1 MDDIQKRAVLEAE
14 YLLKNKSTVRDT
26 GDYFGISKSTVHLDV
41 TKRLIKINPRLQRK
55 VQKVLDKNW
64 NEKHIRGGN
73 STKQKWLEM

>member
-1 MDDIQKRAVLEAE
+1 MDDIQKRAVCEAE

-26 GDYFGISKSTVHLDV
+26 GVHFGISKSTVHLDI

-73 STKQKWLEM
+73 STKQKWLEL

>member
-64 NEKHIRGGN
+64 NQKHIRGGN

>member
-1 MDDIQKRAVLEAE
+1 MDDIVKRAVSEAE

-26 GDYFGISKSTVHLDV
+26 GEYFGVSKSTVHLDV
-41 TKRLIKINPRLQRK
+41 TKRLSKVNPRLQRK

>member
-73 STKQKWLEM
+73 STKQKWLEL